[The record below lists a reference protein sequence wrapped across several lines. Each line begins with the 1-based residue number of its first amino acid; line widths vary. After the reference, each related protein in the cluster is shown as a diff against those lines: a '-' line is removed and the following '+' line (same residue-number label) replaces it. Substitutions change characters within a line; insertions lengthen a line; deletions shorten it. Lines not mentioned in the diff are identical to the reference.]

1 MQQHGGRPLLS
12 LLTIYS
18 DIHKLQTLK
27 STSVP
32 AWLNYQVLKLDM
44 SEFKHTE
51 EILHL
56 YKAPFKYDGMGYIW
70 DANGKMIA
78 DSIGESVPAFAQVR
92 GWGYLTGMGQGGSA
106 IPHDIAEEIQ
116 DEIGHMMAEALTE
129 YWHRIK
135 NRDE

>member
-1 MQQHGGRPLLS
+1 
-12 LLTIYS
+12 
-18 DIHKLQTLK
+18 
-27 STSVP
+27 
-32 AWLNYQVLKLDM
+32 M

-116 DEIGHMMAEALTE
+116 DEITPRYRHYATNLS
-129 YWHRIK
+129 IK
-135 NRDE
+135 NCPNYLD